1 MNKYDLV
8 SIVRPT
14 ADDTVV
20 ETIHK
25 SITDVIS
32 SGGGS
37 VSEQGVWQKRKL
49 AYEIDTFKEGIYT
62 ITTFESPSEV
72 PAELDRVLKISDDVI
87 RHKVLKMES

>member
-20 ETIHK
+20 ESIHK

-37 VSEQGVWQKRKL
+37 VSEQGVWPVS
-49 AYEIDTFKEGIYT
+49 YT
-62 ITTFESPSEV
+62 HLRAHET
-72 PAELDRVLKISDDVI
+72 
-87 RHKVLKMES
+87 

>member
-20 ETIHK
+20 ESIHK
-25 SITDVIS
+25 SISEVIS
-32 SGGGS
+32 NGGGT

-49 AYEIDTFKEGIYT
+49 AYEIDTFKDGIYT
-62 ITTFESPSEV
+62 VSYTHLRAHETS
-72 PAELDRVLKISDDVI
+72 
-87 RHKVLKMES
+87 

>member
-20 ETIHK
+20 ESIHK
-25 SITDVIS
+25 SIADVVS

-37 VSEQGVWQKRKL
+37 PVS
-49 AYEIDTFKEGIYT
+49 YT
-62 ITTFESPSEV
+62 HLRAHET
-72 PAELDRVLKISDDVI
+72 
-87 RHKVLKMES
+87 

>member
-20 ETIHK
+20 ESVHK

-32 SGGGS
+32 GGGGS

-62 ITTFESPSEV
+62 IQ
-72 PAELDRVLKISDDVI
+72 LLKALQKFLQNSI
-87 RHKVLKMES
+87 EC

>member
-20 ETIHK
+20 ESIHK

-37 VSEQGVWQKRKL
+37 VSEQGIWQKRKL
-49 AYEIDTFKEGIYT
+49 AYEIDTCLLYT
-62 ITTFESPSEV
+62 SPS
-72 PAELDRVLKISDDVI
+72 PRDTG
-87 RHKVLKMES
+87 

>member
-14 ADDTVV
+14 ADDSLV
-20 ETIHK
+20 ESIHS
-25 SITDVIS
+25 SITDVITN
-32 SGGGS
+32 GGGS

-62 ITTFESPSEV
+62 ITSFKAHLQYLLNLIEC
-72 PAELDRVLKISDDVI
+72 
-87 RHKVLKMES
+87 